1 MTDSL
6 DQLVGL
12 LDIEQIEVNLF
23 RGFSPQEGTKRVFGG
38 QVLGQAL
45 VAASRTV
52 EGREAHSL
60 HGYFLRPGDPK
71 IPIIYDVDRIRDGK
85 SFTTRRVNGIQHG
98 KAIFSMSVS
107 YQVDEDGIDH
117 QSTMPDVPMP
127 EELVTE
133 RELRAAVLDKIPE
146 KFRIWYSR
154 ERPVEIRPVN
164 PHDPTDPPIRPAAKS
179 VWFKA
184 RHTLP
189 DDPSIHKCVL
199 AYASDL
205 SLLETCLGP
214 HGMGFLTTNI
224 QMASLDHAMWY
235 HRPFK
240 ADEWMLYVQDS
251 PSATG
256 ARGFNRGEIYSR
268 DGALIASVTQEGL
281 ARVHENKEEER

>member
-1 MTDSL
+1 MTDPL

-12 LDIEQIEVNLF
+12 LDLEQIEVNLF
-23 RGFSPQEGTKRVFGG
+23 RGFSPKERMVRVFGG

-52 EGREAHSL
+52 EDREAHSL
-60 HGYFLRPGDPK
+60 HGYFLRPGDPE

-107 YQVDEDGIDH
+107 YQISEEGLDH

-127 EELVTE
+127 EDLKSEQD
-133 RELRAAVLDKIPE
+133 LRADIMDKIPE
-146 KFRIWYSR
+146 KYRAWYSR

-164 PHDPTDPPIRPAAKS
+164 PHDPTDPPIRDAAKN

-184 RHTLP
+184 RHELP

-199 AYASDL
+199 AYASDM
-205 SLLETCLGP
+205 SLLETSLGP
-214 HGMGFLTTNI
+214 HGLGFLTQHI
-224 QMASLDHAMWY
+224 QLASLDHAMWF
-235 HRPFK
+235 HRAFK
-240 ADEWMLYVQDS
+240 ADEWMLYAQDS
-251 PSATG
+251 PSASG

-268 DGALIASVTQEGL
+268 EGILIASVTQEGL
-281 ARVHENKEEER
+281 ARLHDK

>member
-1 MTDSL
+1 VTDPL

-12 LDIEQIEVNLF
+12 LDLEQIEVNLF
-23 RGFSPQEGTKRVFGG
+23 RGFSPGERTMRVFGG

-52 EGREAHSL
+52 EGRDAHSL

-107 YQVDEDGIDH
+107 FQIHEEGFSH
-117 QSTMPDVPMP
+117 QSTMPDVPPP
-127 EELVTE
+127 EDLKTE
-133 RELRAAVLDKIPE
+133 YELRADILDEIPE
-146 KFRIWYSR
+146 RFRSWFAR

-164 PHDPTDPPIRPAAKS
+164 PYHPTRPPVRDASKH

-189 DDPSIHKCVL
+189 DEPSIHKCVL
-199 AYASDL
+199 AYASDM
-205 SLLETCLGP
+205 SLLETSLGP
-214 HGMGFLTTNI
+214 HGLGFMTPNI
-224 QMASLDHAMWY
+224 QMASLDHAMWF

-240 ADEWMLYVQDS
+240 ADEWMLYTQDS
-251 PSATG
+251 PSASG

-268 DGALIASVTQEGL
+268 DGLLVASVTQEGL
-281 ARVHENKEEER
+281 TRLHEDKEME